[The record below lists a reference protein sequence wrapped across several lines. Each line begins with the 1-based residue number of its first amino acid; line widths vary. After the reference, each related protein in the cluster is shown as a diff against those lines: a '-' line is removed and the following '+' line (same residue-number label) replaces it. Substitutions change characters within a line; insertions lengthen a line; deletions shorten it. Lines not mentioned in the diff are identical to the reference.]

1 MRKYVF
7 RTAPGSADLPRRRS
21 CCALPIGRICSSHDQ
36 CWGVVLDSAA
46 VRWAAAEGV
55 PEVVI
60 TPICLLHERSID
72 EML

>member
-1 MRKYVF
+1 MTNAGKV
-7 RTAPGSADLPRRRS
+7 
-21 CCALPIGRICSSHDQ
+21 ALY
-36 CWGVVLDSAA
+36 SAA
-46 VRWAAAEGV
+46 VRRAAAEGV